1 MLLISTA
8 LPHQSLLPLLGS
20 TQLTVRGK
28 VLLLI
33 YPNIKL
39 SLVLGIVFPLL

>member
-28 VLLLI
+28 VLLI